1 MAELSDGLLVVTL
14 LAYLTAML
22 LHAAEYAFGDRGRIA
37 TAAVAPAAAPAR
49 ELVGAGAPAAVPASH
64 GGYAAPA
71 VVSSSDLD
79 GSDGVEGPDSSDGA
93 GGTAAG
99 GDAVRRPSRAA
110 WLGPAAVGVTV
121 LGAVAHLGTV
131 ATRGLAAERL
141 PFGNMYEFVLAITAL
156 GVLVWLGTLF
166 FQRQVRHLGLF
177 VMLFEVLLVGVAGMV
192 LYTPVGPLVPALDS
206 YWFAIHIGAVATS
219 SSLFM
224 VGGAASIMY
233 LVRSGY
239 DAGKR
244 GFLYNFGGR
253 LANAEAVERLS
264 FRLHAFAFPI
274 WTFGVTAGAI
284 WAEASWGRYWGWDPK
299 EVWAFISWVVYA
311 CFLHARA
318 TPSIKR
324 STAAWIAVIGFLTMM
339 MNLFGVNIF
348 FTGLHS
354 YGGV

>member
-14 LAYLTAML
+14 LSYLVAML
-22 LHAAEYAFGDRGRIA
+22 LHAGEYAFGTRGRIA
-37 TAAVAPAAAPAR
+37 NAAAAPAAAPAR
-49 ELVGAGAPAAVPASH
+49 ELVGAGAPVVEKAPHA
-64 GGYAAPA
+64 YAAPA
-71 VVSSSDLD
+71 EPS
-79 GSDGVEGPDSSDGA
+79 A
-93 GGTAAG
+93 AAG
-99 GDAVRRPSRAA
+99 GRSRAS
-110 WLGPAAVGVTV
+110 WLGPAAVGATI
-121 LGAVAHLGTV
+121 LGAVAHVVTV
-131 ATRGLAAERL
+131 VTRGIAAERL
-141 PFGNMYEFVLAITAL
+141 PFGNMYEFVLSITAL
-156 GVLVWLGTLF
+156 GSVIWLGTLF

-177 VMLFEVLLVGVAGMV
+177 VMLFEVLLVGVAGMI

-206 YWFAIHIGAVATS
+206 YWFGIHIGAVITS

-224 VGGAASIMY
+224 VAGAASIMY
-233 LVRSGY
+233 LVRTGY
-239 DAGKR
+239 DNGKR
-244 GFLYNFGGR
+244 GFLYAFGGR

-284 WAEASWGRYWGWDPK
+284 WAEVAWGRYWGWDPK

-311 CFLHARA
+311 GYLHARA